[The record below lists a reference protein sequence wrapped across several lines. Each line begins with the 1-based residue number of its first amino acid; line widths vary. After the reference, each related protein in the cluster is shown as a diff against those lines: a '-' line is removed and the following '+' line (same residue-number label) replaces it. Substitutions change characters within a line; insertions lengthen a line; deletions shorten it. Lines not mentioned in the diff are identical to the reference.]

1 MIQQGRPKQLVDQ
14 LSPHRCREWHSD
26 QTSDCLR
33 LMPSLGGEHPS
44 KKQKSEEVTSKPSD
58 GPKLDSVRAPAR
70 GSKVEWH
77 GIGRKRQI
85 WELRILSEMPLQ
97 RCCLPRMVCFSL
109 LWLSFSRRPCHSS
122 TPTFKQSQMRSW
134 LPSGWL
140 ARSASLPLLGGS
152 SSSSLFFHSFYAK
165 GYYIYIRLCMQDVLG
180 SHKIIYEN
188 KALLVQF
195 GRTRVSKTRC
205 RRFKSYRAWFHSC

>member
-26 QTSDCLR
+26 QTSASDCLRLR

-44 KKQKSEEVTSKPSD
+44 KKQKSEGRSAEGKGKPSD

-85 WELRILSEMPLQ
+85 
-97 RCCLPRMVCFSL
+97 
-109 LWLSFSRRPCHSS
+109 
-122 TPTFKQSQMRSW
+122 
-134 LPSGWL
+134 
-140 ARSASLPLLGGS
+140 
-152 SSSSLFFHSFYAK
+152 
-165 GYYIYIRLCMQDVLG
+165 
-180 SHKIIYEN
+180 
-188 KALLVQF
+188 
-195 GRTRVSKTRC
+195 
-205 RRFKSYRAWFHSC
+205 

>member
-134 LPSGWL
+134 LPSKLLWL
-140 ARSASLPLLGGS
+140 TCPFRFSPAFGRFFLQQPILSQLLCQG
-152 SSSSLFFHSFYAK
+152 K
-165 GYYIYIRLCMQDVLG
+165 GYYFYYACKMYWGHIKLFM
-180 SHKIIYEN
+180 KI
-188 KALLVQF
+188 K
-195 GRTRVSKTRC
+195 RS
-205 RRFKSYRAWFHSC
+205 

>member
-85 WELRILSEMPLQ
+85 
-97 RCCLPRMVCFSL
+97 
-109 LWLSFSRRPCHSS
+109 
-122 TPTFKQSQMRSW
+122 
-134 LPSGWL
+134 
-140 ARSASLPLLGGS
+140 
-152 SSSSLFFHSFYAK
+152 
-165 GYYIYIRLCMQDVLG
+165 
-180 SHKIIYEN
+180 
-188 KALLVQF
+188 
-195 GRTRVSKTRC
+195 
-205 RRFKSYRAWFHSC
+205 

>member
-26 QTSDCLR
+26 QTSASDCLRLR

-122 TPTFKQSQMRSW
+122 APTFKVRWGAGFPQSC
-134 LPSGWL
+134 SGWL

-165 GYYIYIRLCMQDVLG
+165 EGLLYIFDYACKMYWGHIKFFM
-180 SHKIIYEN
+180 KI
-188 KALLVQF
+188 K
-195 GRTRVSKTRC
+195 RS
-205 RRFKSYRAWFHSC
+205 

>member
-85 WELRILSEMPLQ
+85 LSYN
-97 RCCLPRMVCFSL
+97 CV
-109 LWLSFSRRPCHSS
+109 
-122 TPTFKQSQMRSW
+122 
-134 LPSGWL
+134 
-140 ARSASLPLLGGS
+140 
-152 SSSSLFFHSFYAK
+152 Y
-165 GYYIYIRLCMQDVLG
+165 
-180 SHKIIYEN
+180 
-188 KALLVQF
+188 
-195 GRTRVSKTRC
+195 
-205 RRFKSYRAWFHSC
+205 